1 MDRLTAENYKPQTIK
16 AYRGLLKR
24 LISLIEAAGISPQ
37 DLTAERAAELVRNDV
52 LPKALPVITGVR
64 GWYGA
69 PRGGVAQ
76 PAWQHRRAS
85 ARQHHYAAA
94 HGCSRRARAARSEE
108 HTSELQSLMRNSY
121 AVFRLKKKKPRIF
134 YTLISRIPSHHHTNA
149 RTQKLSY
156 LSRRNIHPS
165 TTISSTHNQI
175 DPPHNSNHTSTSTP
189 HSKLYTTH

>member
-1 MDRLTAENYKPQTIK
+1 MPNDLQSPLDRHIVTFMDRLTAENYKPQTIK

-94 HGCSRRARAARSEE
+94 HGCSRRARAAAPSGHGRATRTASRRSEE

-121 AVFRLKKKKPRIF
+121 AVFCLKKKQ
-134 YTLISRIPSHHHTNA
+134 T
-149 RTQKLSY
+149 
-156 LSRRNIHPS
+156 
-165 TTISSTHNQI
+165 
-175 DPPHNSNHTSTSTP
+175 
-189 HSKLYTTH
+189 